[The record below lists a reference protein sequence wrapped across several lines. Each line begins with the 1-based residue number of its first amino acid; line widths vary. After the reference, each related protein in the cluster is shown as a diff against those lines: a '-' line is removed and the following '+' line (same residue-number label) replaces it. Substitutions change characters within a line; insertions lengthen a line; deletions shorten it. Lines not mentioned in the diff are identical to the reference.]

1 MEIDIL
7 FEDEN
12 YIAVNKPAPL
22 LVHRTP
28 GDKDNFNLMKYLKE
42 QTGHYLYPIHR
53 LDKQVS
59 GAIIFGLNQEAVR
72 KIKNIW
78 HTELVKK
85 EYIGLVKGNIERGD
99 KFTFSLNDKNKV
111 LKEAITIYNPITHF
125 KNSTLVDIEIKT
137 GRYHQ
142 IRRHFSR
149 RMQHIIGDRKYGKRP
164 LNDEYRDTYGLQR
177 VFLHSKRL
185 SFENPFTHEKLVIN
199 APLTEDL
206 ENVLDKMQLITLSE

>member
-1 MEIDIL
+1 MEIEIL

-22 LVHRTP
+22 LVHKTP
-28 GDKDNFNLMKYLKE
+28 GDKDHFNLMNYIKK

-59 GAIIFGLNQEAVR
+59 GAIIFGLNQNAVR
-72 KIKNIW
+72 KIKDIW
-78 HTELVKK
+78 HTDLVKK
-85 EYIGLVKGNIERGD
+85 EYIGLVKGLIERGD

-111 LKEAITIYNPITHF
+111 LKEAITIYNPIRSYQD
-125 KNSTLVDIEIKT
+125 STLVDIEIQT

-149 RMQHIIGDRKYGKRP
+149 RMQHIIGDRKYGKKP
-164 LNDEYRDTYGLQR
+164 INDQYRDSYGLQR

-199 APLTEDL
+199 APLTHDL
-206 ENVLDKMQLITLSE
+206 KEVLNKMESITLS

>member
-1 MEIDIL
+1 MIIEIL

-59 GAIIFGLNQEAVR
+59 GAIVFGLNQSAVR
-72 KIKNIW
+72 KIKDIW
-78 HTELVKK
+78 HTDLVKK
-85 EYIGLVKGNIERGD
+85 EYVGLVKGHIERGD

-111 LKEAITIYNPITHF
+111 LKDAITIYNPVTLF

-149 RMQHIIGDRKYGKRP
+149 RMQHIIGDRKYGKKP
-164 LNDEYRDTYGLQR
+164 LNDEYRDLHGLNR

-185 SFENPFTHEKLVIN
+185 SFEDPFTHQKIIIE
-199 APLTEDL
+199 APLTKDL
-206 ENVLDKMQLITLSE
+206 NDVLTSMNDIIL